1 MSSIKGLCELAN
13 HEVFNTASKGL
24 FERQLKG
31 KGQQDGRFVFEQPLH
46 VDEKDAAEMPQE
58 EYDARFLLCSLL
70 AAVCP
75 RLCTEH
81 PGTRAFVS
89 RVDQQAGR
97 KRSLQ
102 NLCCCRC
109 STLRFTTMTAVQS
122 LLRMLGAHMTH

>member
-1 MSSIKGLCELAN
+1 MSSIKGLCEPAN

-46 VDEKDAAEMPQE
+46 VDEKDAAEMPQK
-58 EYDARFLLCSLL
+58 EYDARFLFCSLM

-89 RVDQQAGR
+89 RVDQRRRAVRDLFKAFAAAGA
-97 KRSLQ
+97 Q
-102 NLCCCRC
+102 RC
-109 STLRFTTMTAVQS
+109 DSQQ
-122 LLRMLGAHMTH
+122 